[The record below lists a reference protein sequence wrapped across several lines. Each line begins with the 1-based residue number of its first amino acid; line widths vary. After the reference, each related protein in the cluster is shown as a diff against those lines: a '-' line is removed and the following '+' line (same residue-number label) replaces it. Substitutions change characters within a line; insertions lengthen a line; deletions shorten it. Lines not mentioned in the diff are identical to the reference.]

1 MVGVT
6 ERVVA
11 LRCLARAQGQASMT
25 VGCVSSVLL
34 LLHAWLRADLLT
46 VFYSRHHAPLQ
57 THCLT
62 LGQTQRHS
70 ADPSPCETLPG
81 CAQAPRRTLRCACET
96 TISCPIQPIISRTH
110 LTTVHVVLY
119 HMVRR
124 AYSILSRIRDAVH
137 TPACVTCYILHT
149 L

>member
-1 MVGVT
+1 MGVT
-6 ERVVA
+6 GRVVA

-62 LGQTQRHS
+62 LGQTQHHS

-81 CAQAPRRTLRCACET
+81 MLRAH
-96 TISCPIQPIISRTH
+96 RH
-110 LTTVHVVLY
+110 RAVLY
-119 HMVRR
+119 DVRVKPLYHVQYNPLYH
-124 AYSILSRIRDAVH
+124 A
-137 TPACVTCYILHT
+137 HT
-149 L
+149 LQQSA